1 LSQAG
6 TEQARVTR
14 IKLKMLP
21 GEMPEYAP
29 EDVVLETGDVVYI
42 PSRDAESFYTGGL
55 LFGQQL
61 TLPRDYELDVIG
73 AIAIAGGSTGG
84 PPGWNGAS
92 SLFTGNGG
100 PGAIVPPTRVL
111 VIRKT
116 PDGQQVAIHVNL
128 KTAIRDGRER
138 LPIQPGDVV
147 LLQFTPGEAAVNFVL
162 NMFRFNA
169 GIGRNFISNVGGG
182 QASSVVNPT
191 GP

>member
-1 LSQAG
+1 
-6 TEQARVTR
+6 
-14 IKLKMLP
+14 
-21 GEMPEYAP
+21 
-29 EDVVLETGDVVYI
+29 
-42 PSRDAESFYTGGL
+42 
-55 LFGQQL
+55 
-61 TLPRDYELDVIG
+61 
-73 AIAIAGGSTGG
+73 
-84 PPGWNGAS
+84 
-92 SLFTGNGG
+92 
-100 PGAIVPPTRVL
+100 